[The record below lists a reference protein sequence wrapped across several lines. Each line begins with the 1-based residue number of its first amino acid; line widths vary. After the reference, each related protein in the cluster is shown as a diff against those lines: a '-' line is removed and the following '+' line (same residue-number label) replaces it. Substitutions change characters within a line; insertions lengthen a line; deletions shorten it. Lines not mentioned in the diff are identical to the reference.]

1 MSEWADEHRVLSPED
16 SAEPGKWRT
25 ARMEPM
31 RGIMDAFNDPL
42 VEEIV
47 VQKGTQVGWTAVIGN
62 VVGYMIDR
70 EPCPILT
77 VMPTI
82 EVAEEWSKNRF
93 APMVRDTTRL
103 HGKIRDPRS
112 RDSGNT
118 ILSKTFP
125 GGRLAIIGANAP
137 SNLASRPI
145 RIVLCDETDRYP
157 LSAGAEGDPMTLAAK
172 RQETFWNRKMLKGS
186 SPTIKGKSVIERD
199 YQRSD
204 KRKFHVCC
212 PYCKAEQALTWKQ
225 VKWDKEKDKDGK
237 TVRHHPETAAYQCEN
252 CGELWTDAERWQAVA
267 KGRWIATAPFSGV
280 AGFHLSQLYSSW
292 VKLSKVVTEY
302 LAANGKLPGTFKDS
316 EKLKVFVNTVLAET
330 WDEEGE
336 TVDASTIDKRGEPYS
351 WQDLPAECLF
361 ATAGVDVQGDRLEVQ
376 ILAWGK
382 GEEIWAARYEILS
395 GDPAQRRVWDELD
408 VLLKTPLRR
417 IDGKLVR
424 IQAACVDTG
433 GHHTNEVFQFCA
445 RPGMRQR
452 RVFPI
457 KGDDGPRPIWPVR
470 HSLTK
475 TKKQV
480 WIVGSDTGKDSVY
493 GRLKLRPRAV
503 GEPNPGFIHF
513 PLALEEADTEAFN
526 AEYFAQLTSE
536 KVVTARDKKSGRLV
550 RGFFLPEGKRNEALD
565 TMVYAFAARMATR
578 IRLVAGTSLP
588 VQAEPVEADTADPPQ
603 ATAAPLARVVHVPK
617 APVLARPKPKPKRDP
632 AAIARM
638 FRGG

>member
-1 MSEWADEHRVLSPED
+1 
-16 SAEPGKWRT
+16 
-25 ARMEPM
+25 M
-31 RGIMDAFNDPL
+31 RGVMDSFNDPL

-47 VQKGTQVGWTAVIGN
+47 VQKGTQIGWTAVLGN
-62 VVGYMIDR
+62 VIGYMIDR
-70 EPCPILT
+70 EPCPMLT

-93 APMVRDTTRL
+93 TPMIRDTKRL

-118 ILSKTFP
+118 ILSKNFV

-145 RIVLCDETDRYP
+145 RVVFCDETDRYP

-204 KRKFHVCC
+204 KRLFHVPCPCC
-212 PYCKAEQALTWKQ
+212 KHEQALTWKQ
-225 VKWDKEKDKDGK
+225 VKWDKEKDGEGK
-237 TVRHHPETAAYQCEN
+237 TVRHRPETATYQCEH
-252 CGELWTDAERWQAVA
+252 CGEVWSDAERWQAIS

-302 LAANGKLPGTFKDS
+302 LTANGRLPGTFKDPQ
-316 EKLKVFVNTVLAET
+316 KLKVFVNTVLAET

-336 TVDASTIDKRGEPYS
+336 TVEADSIKDRGEPFS
-351 WQDLPAECLF
+351 AQELPEPCLF
-361 ATAGVDVQGDRLEVQ
+361 ASAGVDVQDDRLEVQ
-376 ILAWGK
+376 ILAWGR
-382 GEEIWAARYEILS
+382 GEEAWAARYAILS

-417 IDGKLVR
+417 VDGRPVR
-424 IQAACVDTG
+424 ILAACIDTG
-433 GHHTNEVFQFCA
+433 GHHANEVFQFCA
-445 RPGMRQR
+445 RPGMRNR
-452 RVFPI
+452 RVYPI
-457 KGDDGPRPIWPVR
+457 KGDDGPKPIWPVR

-480 WIVGSDTGKDSVY
+480 WIVGTDTGKDSIY
-493 GRLKLRPRAV
+493 GRLKLRQRAA

-513 PLALEEADTEAFN
+513 PLPLAEVETEAFN

-536 KVVTARDKKSGRLV
+536 KVITTKDQRGRSR
-550 RGFFLPEGKRNEALD
+550 RGFHLPAGKRNEALD
-565 TMVYAFAARMATR
+565 TMVYAFAARLATT
-578 IRLVAGTSLP
+578 IRLSGGVVTVPQDEATPEASAESARVAP
-588 VQAEPVEADTADPPQ
+588 PTASEI
-603 ATAAPLARVVHVPK
+603 AAAPTVKRSLAAQPK
-617 APVLARPKPKPKRDP
+617 KPRRDA

-638 FRGG
+638 FNR

>member
-1 MSEWADEHRVLSPED
+1 
-16 SAEPGKWRT
+16 
-25 ARMEPM
+25 M
-31 RGIMDAFNDPL
+31 RGIMDSFNDPL

-47 VQKGTQVGWTAVIGN
+47 VQKGTQIGWTAVIGN

-93 APMVRDTTRL
+93 APMLRDTKRL
-103 HGKIRDPRS
+103 AGKIRDPRS

-118 ILSKTFP
+118 ILSKTFI

-157 LSAGAEGDPMTLAAK
+157 LSAGSEGDPMTLAAK

-186 SPTIKGKSVIERD
+186 SPTIKGRSVIERD

-204 KRKFHVCC
+204 KRKFHVACPCC
-212 PYCKAEQALTWKQ
+212 KEEQSLSWKQ
-225 VKWDKEKDKDGK
+225 VKWDKDKDKDGK
-237 TVRHHPETAAYQCEN
+237 TVRHHPETAGYQCEH
-252 CGELWTDAERWQAVA
+252 CGELWTDAERWQAIS
-267 KGRWIATAPFSGV
+267 KGRWIATAPFSGI

-302 LAANGKLPGTFKDS
+302 LAANGKLPGTFKDPQ
-316 EKLKVFVNTVLAET
+316 KLKVFVNTVLAET

-336 TVDASTIDKRGEPYS
+336 TVDADTIDKRGEPYS
-351 WQDLPAECLF
+351 WQDLPNECVF
-361 ATAGVDVQGDRLEVQ
+361 ASAGVDVQGDRLEVQ
-376 ILAWGK
+376 VLAWGH
-382 GEEIWAARYEILS
+382 GEEIWAARYEILL

-408 VLLKTPLRR
+408 EILKTPLRR
-417 IDGKLVR
+417 ADGRPVR
-424 IQAACVDTG
+424 IQATCIDTG
-433 GHHTNEVFQFCA
+433 GNHTNEVFQFCA

-457 KGDDGPRPIWPVR
+457 KGDDGPKPIWPIR

-480 WIVGSDTGKDSVY
+480 WIVGSDTGKDSIH
-493 GRLKLRPRAV
+493 GRLKLRPRAA
-503 GEPNPGFIHF
+503 GEANPGFIHF
-513 PLALEEADTEAFN
+513 PIALEEVGTAAFN
-526 AEYFAQLTSE
+526 ADYYAQLTSE
-536 KVVTARDKKSGRLV
+536 KAITTKDHRGRPR
-550 RGFFLPEGKRNEALD
+550 RGFYLPAGKRNEALD
-565 TMVYAFAARMATR
+565 TMVYAFAARMASR
-578 IRLVAGTSLP
+578 IRLKGGVVDLP
-588 VQAEPVEADTADPPQ
+588 NEEEPTAVDEPEVVE
-603 ATAAPLARVVHVPK
+603 VE
-617 APVLARPKPKPKRDP
+617 RPKPPPPRLAKPITPKKPRRDP

-638 FRGG
+638 FNR